1 MGQQAAAPRGRRRRA
16 AQCLQCTC
24 TCGVYAVHMQCT
36 RSAREVCA
44 VCMQCMR
51 SVQHLEAEDVE
62 QSDVAALTHACRGD
76 ECRVDERHD
85 LVEDPRVQRCRER
98 VTRARGLTRRV
109 GLAVG
114 RLGARREELLVQAH
128 ARRLHAYAV
137 HNYMHMHMH
146 MHTQLLCMCM
156 LGYYNPLARLLHPLT
171 GGYPR
176 HRSRR
181 PLPCATPPRCALA
194 TTCSICNHKLQQSSP
209 ISYQKSTV
217 AIIFIYTSSMS

>member
-1 MGQQAAAPRGRRRRA
+1 MGVTVGAWRLGQQAAAPRGRRRRA

-24 TCGVYAVHMQCT
+24 MHMRCLCGAH
-36 RSAREVCA
+36 AEVCA

-114 RLGARREELLVQAH
+114 RLGARREKLLEHAVYGCMQCTTLCSVNAH
-128 ARRLHAYAV
+128 PEHTQYTCTC
-137 HNYMHMHMH
+137 HMHMPH
-146 MHTQLLCMCM
+146 AH
-156 LGYYNPLARLLHPLT
+156 AHA
-171 GGYPR
+171 
-176 HRSRR
+176 H
-181 PLPCATPPRCALA
+181 ATC
-194 TTCSICNHKLQQSSP
+194 TCTYTCTCTCTCTCTYAHVQDVSSE
-209 ISYQKSTV
+209 Y
-217 AIIFIYTSSMS
+217 SSKQ